1 MNNLPMEI
9 LDSVKEFVESFM
21 PTLEEVSKE
30 YYTMQ
35 YGPCPYLNGF
45 VTAYPIK
52 VQESNTPYTEAKR
65 FLEEV
70 SLDNLVEIRVDVE
83 RNSFEHPLE
92 SKLFI
97 LYRNINSE
105 VITYSIPTNFLTTPL
120 QLVIEQF
127 KEDTERKQ
135 TRLKEELE
143 ALIKEHKEQERIR
156 NNPEYYEYLQL
167 KAKYGKEK
175 KDGNRT
181 RQ

>member
-1 MNNLPMEI
+1 MNNLPFEI
-9 LDSVKEFVESFM
+9 LDTAKEFVINLM

-30 YYTMQ
+30 YYITQ

-45 VTAYPIK
+45 VTSFPVKAK
-52 VQESNTPYTEAKR
+52 ESDTPYAEAKR

-70 SLDNLVEIRVDVE
+70 SLDNLVEIRIDVN
-83 RNSFEHPLE
+83 RNSFEYPLE
-92 SKLFI
+92 ICLFI

-105 VITYSIPTNFLTTPL
+105 VITYFIPLRFLTIPL
-120 QLVIEQF
+120 ELIINHF
-127 KEDTERKQ
+127 KEDTQRKQ
-135 TRLKEELE
+135 ERLKEELE

-175 KDGNRT
+175 KDGNRV
-181 RQ
+181 R